1 MNKPDNQF
9 SLNRT
14 ITFGMLLTLSVQ
26 TASGLIWA
34 GAAEARLH
42 MIETQLAARLPA
54 FQRLALVEG
63 QMEMIRESLVRI
75 EKRVSDEADA
85 ERQK

>member
-1 MNKPDNQF
+1 MMK
-9 SLNRT
+9 
-14 ITFGMLLTLSVQ
+14 ISVQ

-63 QMEMIRESLVRI
+63 QT
-75 EKRVSDEADA
+75 DA